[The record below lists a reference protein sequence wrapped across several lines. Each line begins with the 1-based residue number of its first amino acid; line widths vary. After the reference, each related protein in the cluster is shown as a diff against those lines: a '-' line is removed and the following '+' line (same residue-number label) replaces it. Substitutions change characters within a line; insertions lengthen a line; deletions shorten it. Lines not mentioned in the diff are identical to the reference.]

1 MHANTLFSLADDVTS
16 RIVALEKQNG
26 ELKECECISLPR
38 AHARHTPYT
47 PTNFFCKGRA
57 T

>member
-1 MHANTLFSLADDVTS
+1 MHANTLISLADDVTS